1 MIDTNVAQTGNNT
14 SSTDDGSYTGT
25 GLTDDE
31 LALYGNNDDLIT
43 RGAND
48 YLAITDP
55 SYSGSSSGSSSRTA
69 YNPNN
74 TFANSNM
81 TAGDLAR
88 LGDSGIGTNFG
99 FDPNKQGS
107 GWTYADLTRG
117 GTSNGPSFKDAP
129 LGWIKNGFASGLDY
143 AKNNPFETTGNVVG
157 ALTGI
162 PGGKYAGTA
171 VEAAYNA
178 IKKGISDRDPNNA
191 LADNL
196 IRENT
201 NNMSSSDISKFLSG
215 ATDITGASNNDT
227 GMTDEE
233 LALYGG
239 NVATTSDASTG
250 SAESAKTRG
259 ASNPNWQFP
268 GFSGYESPS
277 LGKSQVG
284 IGDMS
289 VLNFMTGSPTSSMS
303 QGEMAA
309 FNSLYGSGGQ
319 DGYAYG
325 QTFASQNKEL
335 ADYAKNA
342 KYSGAGGSERFAEDR
357 AAYFAAHPEWGQD
370 PGSTANYRSE
380 IGKAE
385 YADQTEREKSAEEQQ
400 QLDEYYS
407 KLYGGEGMAAGGL
420 ASLPEYKAGGLLH
433 GPGDGM
439 SDSIPAVIKGEQP
452 QRAALADGEF
462 VVPADV
468 VSHLGNG
475 STKAGSARLYEM
487 MDKIRHAR
495 TGNSNQG
502 KKINPHK
509 FLPV

>member
-1 MIDTNVAQTGNNT
+1 MTGK
-14 SSTDDGSYTGT
+14 D
-25 GLTDDE
+25 
-31 LALYGNNDDLIT
+31 
-43 RGAND
+43 
-48 YLAITDP
+48 
-55 SYSGSSSGSSSRTA
+55 
-69 YNPNN
+69 
-74 TFANSNM
+74 F
-81 TAGDLAR
+81 AR
-88 LGDSGIGTNFG
+88 LGDSGIGTSFG

-107 GWTYADLTRG
+107 GWTQADLTSG
-117 GTSNGPSFKDAP
+117 GTSARPAFRDDP
-129 LGWIKNGFASGLDY
+129 LGWLTSGVTSGFDY
-143 AKNNPFETTGNVVG
+143 AKNNPIETAFNVAG
-157 ALTGI
+157 ALTGL
-162 PGGKYAGTA
+162 PKGEYAGTVGEGA
-171 VEAAYNA
+171 INA
-178 IKKGISDRDPNNA
+178 IKKAIYDRDPNNA

-201 NNMSSSDISKFLSG
+201 NNMSSSDISKFLNG
-215 ATDITGASNNDT
+215 ATDITGASTST
-227 GMTDEE
+227 GDSDNGTGLTDSE

-239 NVATTSDASTG
+239 NVATTSDDSTT
-250 SAESAKTRG
+250 AAAPAKNTFRD
-259 ASNPNWQFP
+259 PNWQFS
-268 GFSGYESPS
+268 GFTGYESPGLS
-277 LGKSQVG
+277 SSQMG
-284 IGDMS
+284 IGDMN
-289 VLNFMTGSPTSSMS
+289 VLNFMTGSPTSMMDPSTMAMYNSM
-303 QGEMAA
+303 
-309 FNSLYGSGGQ
+309 GGQ
-319 DGYAYG
+319 DVYAYG

-335 ADYAKNA
+335 ADYANNA
-342 KYSGAGGSERFAEDR
+342 RYSGEGGSDRFAADR
-357 AAYFAAHPEWGQD
+357 ALYFAAHPEWGQD

-400 QLDEYYS
+400 MLDEYYS
-407 KLYGGEGMAAGGL
+407 QLYGASGYAAGGL

-439 SDSIPAVIKGEQP
+439 SDSIPAVIKGQQP

>member
-1 MIDTNVAQTGNNT
+1 VIDTNVDQTGNNT
-14 SSTDDGSYTGT
+14 SPTGNDT

-81 TAGDLAR
+81 TGKDFAR
-88 LGDSGIGTNFG
+88 LGDSGIGTSFG

-117 GTSNGPSFKDAP
+117 GTSNGPSFKDDP
-129 LGWIKNGFASGLDY
+129 IGYIGSGITSGFNY
-143 AKNNPFETTGNVVG
+143 ARNNPFETVGNVAG
-157 ALTGI
+157 ALTGL

-171 VEAAYNA
+171 IEAAFNA
-178 IKKGISDRDPNNA
+178 AKKAIYDRDPNNA
-191 LADNL
+191 FADNL

-239 NVATTSDASTG
+239 NVATTSDDSTG
-250 SAESAKTRG
+250 STGGAKTRG
-259 ASNPNWQFP
+259 ASDPNWQFP

-277 LGKSQVG
+277 LGTSQMG

-289 VLNFMTGSPTSSMS
+289 VLNFMTGSPTSMMDPASMA
-303 QGEMAA
+303 MY
-309 FNSLYGSGGQ
+309 NSMGGQ
-319 DGYAYG
+319 DVYAYG

-342 KYSGAGGSERFAEDR
+342 RYSGEGGSDRFAADR
-357 AAYFAAHPEWGQD
+357 ALYFAAHPEWGQD

-385 YADQTEREKSAEEQQ
+385 YADQSGRENSAETQQ
-400 QLDEYYS
+400 QLDEYYNQ
-407 KLYGGEGMAAGGL
+407 LYGDEGMAAGGL